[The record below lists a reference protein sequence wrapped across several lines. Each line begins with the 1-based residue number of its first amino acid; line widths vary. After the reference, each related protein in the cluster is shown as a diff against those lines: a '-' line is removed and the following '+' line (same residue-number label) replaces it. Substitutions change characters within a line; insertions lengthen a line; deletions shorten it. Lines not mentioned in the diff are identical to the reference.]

1 MAWGRAS
8 LGWHRA
14 KKEQNA
20 FSQVPRAKKEKKKRH
35 QAWEVERCSGWI
47 FLPHA
52 ILRLEKLSF
61 SQTPIANNFLSWC
74 DRMTSP

>member
-20 FSQVPRAKKEKKKRH
+20 FSQVPRAKKEKKEKTPSLGGGEMFR
-35 QAWEVERCSGWI
+35 VD
-47 FLPHA
+47 FLA
-52 ILRLEKLSF
+52 TCNLEAGK
-61 SQTPIANNFLSWC
+61 TFLLADTNC
-74 DRMTSP
+74 QQFPFLV